1 MCPSYSVLPCRQ
13 TPIPPP
19 CIHLTH
25 SMYLYMHMLLC
36 VSTCSDLDSQVE
48 DELNRQAGRQLRQ
61 AGSGRTLPLPSTQ
74 VLYNTLAT
82 HRKITLMQVGHGC
95 YRRLHM
101 LYGYRQDPVTAQ
113 MWYQLVSLSMCLFD
127 FLSFLLSRPSPLLA
141 PSSFPFCSAFPCDM
155 QSKTLDQLQKK
166 MEKCGLTTEWQLSHK
181 KSLTRPPPKSR

>member
-1 MCPSYSVLPCRQ
+1 MLCACTVCAPVTPCYRADRLLS
-13 TPIPPP
+13 PP

-95 YRRLHM
+95 YRHTCIRCMDTDGIQSLHKCGINWYHYQCVC
-101 LYGYRQDPVTAQ
+101 LTSCPSSPPVH
-113 MWYQLVSLSMCLFD
+113 LPSLPPPP
-127 FLSFLLSRPSPLLA
+127 FLSALLSPVICSPRPWT
-141 PSSFPFCSAFPCDM
+141 SSRRRWRSV
-155 QSKTLDQLQKK
+155 
-166 MEKCGLTTEWQLSHK
+166 G
-181 KSLTRPPPKSR
+181 